1 MEQPKAKNTS
11 DEATTVIDKIS
22 GPDPSSLTTD
32 QLRRSY
38 YYDDA
43 HGYEVYRPDEESD
56 QTEADND
63 KPTLDGPAAADGS

>member
-22 GPDPSSLTTD
+22 GPDSSSLTAD
-32 QLRRSY
+32 QLQRSY

-43 HGYEVYRPDEESD
+43 HGYQVYRPDEESD

-63 KPTLDGPAAADGS
+63 KPTLDGPASSDGS